1 MLAGDQPV
9 DEEES
14 ALAFTVELTPAPD
27 IISILR
33 TQRSRL
39 VSTKGDGYYRS
50 RLEGNVRVTISL
62 DGSVIGYAALEQQFP
77 GKVGVLEFYIRTG
90 CARYL
95 TPAWEALRQAVRP
108 DYLLIRT
115 DDPIATQLAFDLHL
129 STEPGALYMEREAS
143 VRLAGRPGL
152 ELRPLAPET
161 FEAAFAILAPES
173 PWEGGHSEEEREP
186 MFASIGTNQYNTLL
200 LNGQVVGVGM
210 LTQEEEGL
218 LDIGMVIHRDF
229 RGQGLAAYLLSNLAS
244 DMEELGFRVMA
255 GLGCQNLASRKALEN
270 AGFRVVYGWWTT
282 EVL

>member
-1 MLAGDQPV
+1 M
-9 DEEES
+9 
-14 ALAFTVELTPAPD
+14 AFTVELTPAPD

-50 RLEGNVRVTISL
+50 RLEGNVPVTISL
-62 DGSVIGYAALEQQFP
+62 DGAVIGYAALEQHFS

-90 CARYL
+90 CVRYL
-95 TPAWEALRQAVRP
+95 TPAWAALREAVRP
-108 DYLLIRT
+108 DFLLIRT
-115 DDPIATQLAFDLHL
+115 DDPMATQLAFDLRL
-129 STEPGALYMEREAS
+129 SSEPGALYMERETA
-143 VRLAGRPGL
+143 VRLSGRPGL
-152 ELRPLAPET
+152 ELRPLTAET

-173 PWEGGHSEEEREP
+173 PWEGGHSVEEREP
-186 MFASIGTNQYNTLL
+186 MFASIGTSQYNTLL

-229 RGQGLAAYLLSNLAS
+229 RGQGLAAFLLSNLAS
-244 DMEELGFRVMA
+244 DMEEQGFRVMA
-255 GLGCQNLASRKALEN
+255 GLGCQNIASRKALEK